1 MNRAIPVLALV
12 LIAVGVVGLVVVG
25 CQSQTPFANPQG
37 FNFPGGG
44 MMGGGMMGSNSGMM
58 GGRGFG
64 YGNPP
69 NVNATPA
76 PSDKPIDREIKI
88 TARNLR
94 FDPAS
99 VVVKTGETVKF
110 TITNQDAVAHN
121 FISQDGNIAYTPL
134 PPNATQSV
142 VWLAQEKGTY
152 TALCTLHAGMQMQ
165 VVVE

>member
-1 MNRAIPVLALV
+1 
-12 LIAVGVVGLVVVG
+12 
-25 CQSQTPFANPQG
+25 
-37 FNFPGGG
+37 
-44 MMGGGMMGSNSGMM
+44 MGSNSGMM

-152 TALCTLHAGMQMQ
+152 TALCTLHADMQMQ